1 MPIGTDNG
9 VTSGALVH
17 ITDSG
22 MIDDFILMPWH
33 EERGR
38 KIVDERT
45 LIKWLRPYEE
55 DFVYH
60 EDFQENLGSFSKSGN
75 SKSGMTA
82 QTIRSM
88 SECIGACWGAYEA
101 LGMRRE
107 AVMPKAWQKQFWDK
121 VEDTKAEALKVASEL
136 QPEHDWLA
144 SSRCTTPHKGI
155 IDAYLIAEYGRRRSL
170 SGLLPLNA
178 DEEFE
183 MEFVRVWNALTI
195 GTGIPKMRGSIPKG
209 VRKDWEQRLN
219 SILKDDERTSWRSK
233 ALEGIE
239 IMVQDDHCLNKTGN
253 DWYADINYFLRVDS
267 LDKLLSRH
275 QKKIAKLDKAQQKED
290 EGNW

>member
-1 MPIGTDNG
+1 
-9 VTSGALVH
+9 
-17 ITDSG
+17 
-22 MIDDFILMPWH
+22 
-33 EERGR
+33 
-38 KIVDERT
+38 
-45 LIKWLRPYEE
+45 
-55 DFVYH
+55 
-60 EDFQENLGSFSKSGN
+60 
-75 SKSGMTA
+75 
-82 QTIRSM
+82 
-88 SECIGACWGAYEA
+88 
-101 LGMRRE
+101 
-107 AVMPKAWQKQFWDK
+107 
-121 VEDTKAEALKVASEL
+121 
-136 QPEHDWLA
+136 
-144 SSRCTTPHKGI
+144 
-155 IDAYLIAEYGRRRSL
+155 
-170 SGLLPLNA
+170 
-178 DEEFE
+178 